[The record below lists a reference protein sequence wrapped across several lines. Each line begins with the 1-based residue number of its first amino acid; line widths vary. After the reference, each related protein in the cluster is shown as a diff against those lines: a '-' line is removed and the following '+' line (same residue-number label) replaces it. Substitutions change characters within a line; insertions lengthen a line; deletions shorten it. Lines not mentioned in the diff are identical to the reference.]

1 MAPGKAARAGKYP
14 GYAGPGGG
22 AGVVLWAEPGCV
34 WPLEPVQRVPV
45 GALGPKLGLF
55 TDTVRYHLDYMASWW
70 EDNRKAAV
78 GICLAAILCILLA
91 LGLLAAS
98 VRRLPAAWL
107 GFGLA
112 YLAVTMGA
120 TWLLSAPRYA
130 VGLFCL
136 PVALALLLQE
146 RPRLTCGVLAV
157 QVMVSVVYTWQYLH
171 GWPIY

>member
-1 MAPGKAARAGKYP
+1 MSLAPADALRDPARLG
-14 GYAGPGGG
+14 
-22 AGVVLWAEPGCV
+22 
-34 WPLEPVQRVPV
+34 RV
-45 GALGPKLGLF
+45 
-55 TDTVRYHLDYMASWW
+55 
-70 EDNRKAAV
+70 
-78 GICLAAILCILLA
+78 LA

-136 PVALALLLQE
+136 PVALALLLQD
-146 RPRLTCGVLAV
+146 RPRLTCGALAV
-157 QVMVSVVYTWQYLH
+157 QVRVSVVYTWQYLH

>member
-1 MAPGKAARAGKYP
+1 MLAPAAG
-14 GYAGPGGG
+14 
-22 AGVVLWAEPGCV
+22 
-34 WPLEPVQRVPV
+34 
-45 GALGPKLGLF
+45 LGLYFGLNQAVYGRWNQYSVYQWEHWGQKLGLF
-55 TDTVRYHLDYMASWW
+55 TNTVRYHLDYLAAWW
-70 EDNRKAAV
+70 GDNRKAAV

-136 PVALALLLQE
+136 PVALALLLQD

>member
-1 MAPGKAARAGKYP
+1 MAPGKAAALASILAMLAPAAG
-14 GYAGPGGG
+14 
-22 AGVVLWAEPGCV
+22 
-34 WPLEPVQRVPV
+34 
-45 GALGPKLGLF
+45 LGLYFGLNQAVYGRWNQYSVYQWEHWGQKLGLF
-55 TDTVRYHLDYMASWW
+55 TNTVRYHLDYLAAWW
-70 EDNRKAAV
+70 GDNRKMAI
-78 GICLAAILCILLA
+78 GISLAAILCILLA

-136 PVALALLLQE
+136 PVALALLLQD

>member
-1 MAPGKAARAGKYP
+1 MLAPAAGLGLYFGLNQAVY
-14 GYAGPGGG
+14 
-22 AGVVLWAEPGCV
+22 GCWNQYSV
-34 WPLEPVQRVPV
+34 YQWEHWGQ
-45 GALGPKLGLF
+45 KLGLF
-55 TDTVRYHLDYMASWW
+55 TNTVRYHLDYMASWW

-136 PVALALLLQE
+136 PVALALLLQDC
-146 RPRLTCGVLAV
+146 PRLTCGVLAV